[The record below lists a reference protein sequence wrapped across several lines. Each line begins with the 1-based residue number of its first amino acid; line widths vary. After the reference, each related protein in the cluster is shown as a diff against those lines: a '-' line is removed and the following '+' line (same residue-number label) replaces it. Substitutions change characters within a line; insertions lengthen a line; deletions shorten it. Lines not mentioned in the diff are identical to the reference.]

1 MAATQYQ
8 IFCKYFNENV
18 NKIVSNES
26 SKEWISAEEWYQCKI
41 AYNVTNASQTNALL
55 ISQDS
60 INTSI
65 TKGSPY
71 RILYDA
77 LLAKMDTDNPIT
89 GRRLTYDLL
98 SNEEKIVYDL
108 CSRYEEIIKMIGND
122 DCVIEYA
129 MIRHL
134 DHLSYSYR
142 RDDRYIDKK
151 GVERSIKRAAK
162 SIDSDLYNVVFDQN
176 RNDNPKYDMLFT
188 YNGMTQTNEQL
199 DLYKYKTTIKTGDN
213 SGAYTVVTPGHVPIE
228 SFNPPK
234 TPGENESVVTL
245 TTVTEAPEI
254 APSCMYERMER
265 LKVSPWFY
273 ICTCNSLITAMN
285 KARELVDIYGKDA
298 VKIGKIVPLD
308 QYIEIV

>member
-26 SKEWISAEEWYQCKI
+26 PKEWISAEEWYQCKI
-41 AYNVTNASQTNALL
+41 AYNVTNASQANVLL
-55 ISQDS
+55 TSQDS

-71 RILYDA
+71 RILYNA
-77 LLAKMDTDNPIT
+77 LLAKMNTDDPVT

-129 MIRHL
+129 MIRPL
-134 DHLSYSYR
+134 DHLSYSYST
-142 RDDRYIDKK
+142 DDRNFDKQ
-151 GVERSIKRAAK
+151 GTERELKRAAK

-176 RNDNPKYDMLFT
+176 RNDNPKYDMIFT
-188 YNGMTQTNEQL
+188 YNGMTQTSEQF
-199 DLYKYKTTIKTGDN
+199 DLYKYKTTVKTGDN
-213 SGAYTVVTPGHVPIE
+213 SGAYTVVTPGCVPIE

-234 TPGENESVVTL
+234 TPGEREATVTL
-245 TTVTEAPEI
+245 STVTEAPDM

-273 ICTCNSLITAMN
+273 ICTCNSLIAAMN

>member
-26 SKEWISAEEWYQCKI
+26 SKEWISAEEWYQCKT

-77 LLAKMDTDNPIT
+77 LLAKMDTDDPIT

-108 CSRYEEIIKMIGND
+108 CSRYEEIIKMIGNN

-129 MIRHL
+129 MIRPL
-134 DHLSYSYR
+134 DHLSYSYST
-142 RDDRYIDKK
+142 DDRNFDKQ
-151 GVERSIKRAAK
+151 GTERELKRAAK
-162 SIDSDLYNVVFDQN
+162 SIDSDLYNVIFDQN
-176 RNDNPKYDMLFT
+176 RNDNPKYDMIFT
-188 YNGMTQTNEQL
+188 YNGMTQTSEQF
-199 DLYKYKTTIKTGDN
+199 DLYKYKTTVKTGDN
-213 SGAYTVVTPGHVPIE
+213 SGAYTVVTPGCVPIE

-234 TPGENESVVTL
+234 TPGERETVVTL
-245 TTVTEAPEI
+245 TTVTEAPDM

-273 ICTCNSLITAMN
+273 ICTCNSLIAAMN
-285 KARELVDIYGKDA
+285 NARELVDIYGKDA

>member
-26 SKEWISAEEWYQCKI
+26 PKEWISAEEWYQCKI
-41 AYNVTNASQTNALL
+41 AYNVTDSSQANVLL
-55 ISQDS
+55 TSQKS
-60 INTSI
+60 INTGLAKD
-65 TKGSPY
+65 TPY
-71 RILYDA
+71 RVLYDA
-77 LLAKMDTDNPIT
+77 LLNKMEADDHTT
-89 GRRLTYDLL
+89 GIRLTYELL
-98 SNEEKIVYDL
+98 SSEEKIVYDL
-108 CSRYEEIIKMIGND
+108 CSRYEEIIKMIGTD

-129 MIRHL
+129 MIRPL
-134 DHLSYSYR
+134 DHLSYSYSTQ
-142 RDDRYIDKK
+142 DKNFDK
-151 GVERSIKRAAK
+151 QGTERNLKRAAK

-176 RNDNPKYDMLFT
+176 RNDNPKYDMIFT
-188 YNGMTQTNEQL
+188 YNGMTQTSEQF
-199 DLYKYKTTIKTGDN
+199 DLYKYKTTVKTGDN
-213 SGAYTVVTPGHVPIE
+213 SGAYTVVTPGCVPIE

-234 TPGENESVVTL
+234 TPGEREATVTL
-245 TTVTEAPEI
+245 STVTEAPDM

-308 QYIEIV
+308 QYIDIV

>member
-129 MIRHL
+129 MIRPL

-142 RDDRYIDKK
+142 RDDRYFDKK

-213 SGAYTVVTPGHVPIE
+213 SGAYTVVTPGCVPIE

-234 TPGENESVVTL
+234 TPGEDEAVVTL
-245 TTVTEAPEI
+245 STVTEAPDM

>member
-26 SKEWISAEEWYQCKI
+26 PKEWISAEEWYKCKT
-41 AYNVTNASQTNALL
+41 AYNVTDSSQTNVLL
-55 ISQDS
+55 TSQKS
-60 INTSI
+60 INTDI
-65 TKGSPY
+65 AKGSPY
-71 RILYDA
+71 RVLYDA
-77 LLAKMDTDNPIT
+77 LLNKMEADDPTT

-98 SNEEKIVYDL
+98 SSEEKIVYDL
-108 CSRYEEIIKMIGND
+108 CSRYEEIIKMISTD

-129 MIRHL
+129 MIRPL
-134 DHLSYSYR
+134 DHLSYSYSTE
-142 RDDRYIDKK
+142 DENFDKE
-151 GVERSIKRAAK
+151 GTERELKRAAK

-176 RNDNPKYDMLFT
+176 RNDNPKYDMIFT
-188 YNGMTQTNEQL
+188 YNGMTQTSEQF
-199 DLYKYKTTIKTGDN
+199 DLYKYKTTVKTGDN
-213 SGAYTVVTPGHVPIE
+213 SGAYTVVTPGCVPIE

-234 TPGENESVVTL
+234 TPGEREATVTL
-245 TTVTEAPEI
+245 STVTEAPDM

-273 ICTCNSLITAMN
+273 ICTCNSLIAAMN

-308 QYIEIV
+308 QYIDIV

>member
-26 SKEWISAEEWYQCKI
+26 SKEWISAEEWYQCKT

-77 LLAKMDTDNPIT
+77 LLTKMDTDDPIT

-108 CSRYEEIIKMIGND
+108 CSRYEEIIKMIGNN

-129 MIRHL
+129 MIRPL

-142 RDDRYIDKK
+142 RDDRYFDKK
-151 GVERSIKRAAK
+151 GTEGSLKRAAK
-162 SIDSDLYNVVFDQN
+162 SIDSDLYDVVFDQN

-213 SGAYTVVTPGHVPIE
+213 FGAYTVVTP
-228 SFNPPK
+228 
-234 TPGENESVVTL
+234 
-245 TTVTEAPEI
+245 
-254 APSCMYERMER
+254 
-265 LKVSPWFY
+265 
-273 ICTCNSLITAMN
+273 
-285 KARELVDIYGKDA
+285 
-298 VKIGKIVPLD
+298 
-308 QYIEIV
+308 

>member
-71 RILYDA
+71 RILYNA
-77 LLAKMDTDNPIT
+77 LLAKMNTDDPVT

-129 MIRHL
+129 MIRPL

-142 RDDRYIDKK
+142 RDDRYFDKK
-151 GVERSIKRAAK
+151 GTERNLKRAAK
-162 SIDSDLYNVVFDQN
+162 SIDSDLYDVVFDQN

-213 SGAYTVVTPGHVPIE
+213 FGAYTVVTPGHVPIE

-245 TTVTEAPEI
+245 TTVTEAPEVP
-254 APSCMYERMER
+254 PSCMYERMER

-308 QYIEIV
+308 QYIDIV

>member
-129 MIRHL
+129 MIRPL

-142 RDDRYIDKK
+142 RDDRYFDKK

>member
-41 AYNVTNASQTNALL
+41 AYNATDASQSNTLV

-60 INTSI
+60 INTSVSA
-65 TKGSPY
+65 GSTY
-71 RILYDA
+71 RTLYDA
-77 LLAKMDTDNPIT
+77 LLVKMNTEDPST
-89 GRRLTYDLL
+89 GRKLTYDLL
-98 SNEEKIVYDL
+98 SSEEKTVYDL
-108 CSRYEEIIKMIGND
+108 CNRYEEIRKMIIND
-122 DCVIEYA
+122 ECVLEYA
-129 MIRHL
+129 MIRPL
-134 DHLSYSYR
+134 DQMTYSTQGPTAKQQLATN
-142 RDDRYIDKK
+142 KK
-151 GVERSIKRAAK
+151 IAKRTDA
-162 SIDSDLYNVVFDQN
+162 DLYNVVFDQN

-188 YNGMTQTNEQL
+188 YNGMVQTSEQI
-199 DLYKYKTTIKTGDN
+199 DLYKYKTTLKT
-213 SGAYTVVTPGHVPIE
+213 ALQFTPGQVPVE
-228 SFNPPK
+228 VLKPY
-234 TPGENESVVTL
+234 
-245 TTVTEAPEI
+245 TEQQNTAAGSTIRSIVEVPCS
-254 APSCMYERMER
+254 AMYERMER

-308 QYIEIV
+308 QYIEII

>member
-1 MAATQYQ
+1 
-8 IFCKYFNENV
+8 
-18 NKIVSNES
+18 
-26 SKEWISAEEWYQCKI
+26 
-41 AYNVTNASQTNALL
+41 
-55 ISQDS
+55 
-60 INTSI
+60 
-65 TKGSPY
+65 
-71 RILYDA
+71 
-77 LLAKMDTDNPIT
+77 
-89 GRRLTYDLL
+89 
-98 SNEEKIVYDL
+98 
-108 CSRYEEIIKMIGND
+108 
-122 DCVIEYA
+122 
-129 MIRHL
+129 MIRPL

-142 RDDRYIDKK
+142 RDDRYFDKK

-162 SIDSDLYNVVFDQN
+162 SIDSDLYDVVFDQN

-188 YNGMTQTNEQL
+188 YNGMTQTNEQF
-199 DLYKYKTTIKTGDN
+199 DLYKYKTTIKSGNN

-234 TPGENESVVTL
+234 TPGQSEAVVTL

>member
-77 LLAKMDTDNPIT
+77 LLTKMDTDDPIT

-129 MIRHL
+129 MIRPL
-134 DHLSYSYR
+134 DHLSYSYST
-142 RDDRYIDKK
+142 DDRNFDKQ
-151 GVERSIKRAAK
+151 GTERELKRAAK

-176 RNDNPKYDMLFT
+176 RNDNPKYDMIFT
-188 YNGMTQTNEQL
+188 YNGMTQTSEQF
-199 DLYKYKTTIKTGDN
+199 DLYKYKTTVKTGDN
-213 SGAYTVVTPGHVPIE
+213 SGAYTVVTPGCVPIE

-234 TPGENESVVTL
+234 TPGEREAVVTL
-245 TTVTEAPEI
+245 TTVTEAPDM

-273 ICTCNSLITAMN
+273 ICTCNSLIAAMN

-308 QYIEIV
+308 QYIDIV

>member
-60 INTSI
+60 MNTSI
-65 TKGSPY
+65 TKGSPD

-77 LLAKMDTDNPIT
+77 LLAKMNTDDPIT

-129 MIRHL
+129 MIRPL

-142 RDDRYIDKK
+142 RDDRYFDKK
-151 GVERSIKRAAK
+151 GTERNLKRAAK

-188 YNGMTQTNEQL
+188 YNGMTQTNEQF
-199 DLYKYKTTIKTGDN
+199 DLYKYKTTIKSGDN
-213 SGAYTVVTPGHVPIE
+213 SGAYTVVTPGCVPIE

-234 TPGENESVVTL
+234 TPGEREATVTL
-245 TTVTEAPEI
+245 STVTEAPDM
-254 APSCMYERMER
+254 APSCMYERMES

-273 ICTCNSLITAMN
+273 ICTCNSLIAAMN

-308 QYIEIV
+308 QYIDIV

>member
-26 SKEWISAEEWYQCKI
+26 PKEWISAEEWYKCKT
-41 AYNVTNASQTNALL
+41 AYNVTDSSQTNVLL
-55 ISQDS
+55 TSQKS
-60 INTSI
+60 INTDI
-65 TKGSPY
+65 AKGSPY
-71 RILYDA
+71 RVLYDA
-77 LLAKMDTDNPIT
+77 LLNKMETDDPIT

-98 SNEEKIVYDL
+98 SSEEKIVYDL
-108 CSRYEEIIKMIGND
+108 CSRYEEIIKMISTD

-129 MIRHL
+129 MIRPL
-134 DHLSYSYR
+134 DHLSYSYST
-142 RDDRYIDKK
+142 DDRNFDKQ
-151 GVERSIKRAAK
+151 GTERELKRAAK

-176 RNDNPKYDMLFT
+176 RNDNPKYDMIFT
-188 YNGMTQTNEQL
+188 YNGMTQTSEQF
-199 DLYKYKTTIKTGDN
+199 DLYKYKTTVKTGDN
-213 SGAYTVVTPGHVPIE
+213 SGAYTVVTPGCVPIE

-234 TPGENESVVTL
+234 TPGEREATVTL
-245 TTVTEAPEI
+245 STVTEAPDM

-273 ICTCNSLITAMN
+273 ICTCNSLIVAMN

-308 QYIEIV
+308 QYIDIV